1 MSVQESPAFEAF
13 LYFNLVVKI
22 LFLISMLLTVY
33 ASHKGTQS
41 QADKYQNFQ
50 DKMEHLFIVSMGILM
65 MILFF
70 PHTKGQVCVDGHTKL
85 FLYIFGI
92 LSVLGIIKN
101 FRKEHSS
108 HPDQKKVE
116 VSFTKTG
123 TSTKES
129 SSKK

>member
-1 MSVQESPAFEAF
+1 MSIQESPLFEGY
-13 LYFNLVVKI
+13 LYLILIVKI
-22 LFLISMLLTVY
+22 LFLISMILTVY

-41 QADKYQNFQ
+41 QTQKYENFQ
-50 DKMEHLFIVSMGILM
+50 DKMEHLFTILMGILM

-101 FRKEHSS
+101 FRKQHSS

-116 VSFTKTG
+116 VSFTKSG
-123 TSTKES
+123 TSK
-129 SSKK
+129 SKTN

>member
-13 LYFNLVVKI
+13 LYFILIVKI
-22 LFLISMLLTVY
+22 LFLISMLLALY

-41 QADKYQNFQ
+41 QAQKYENFQ
-50 DKMEHLFIVSMGILM
+50 DKMEHLFIISMGILM

-92 LSVLGIIKN
+92 VSVLGIIKN
-101 FRKEHSS
+101 FKKEHSS
-108 HPDQKKVE
+108 SPSEKKVE
-116 VSFTKTG
+116 VSFTKSG
-123 TSTKES
+123 TT
-129 SSKK
+129 SKAN